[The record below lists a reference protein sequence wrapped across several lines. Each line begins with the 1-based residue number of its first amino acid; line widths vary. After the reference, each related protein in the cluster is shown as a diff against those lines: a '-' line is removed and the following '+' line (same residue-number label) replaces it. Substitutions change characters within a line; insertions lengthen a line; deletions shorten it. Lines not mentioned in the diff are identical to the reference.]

1 MPLPGGR
8 LEDHTIRSRALA
20 RPMRLHVYLPPRYG
34 EFTMRYPVVYLLHP
48 WGMDERYWTER
59 LGLPKVADR
68 LIHAGAVPPFIAV
81 MPQGDK
87 SFFVNAEDKGG
98 DYSLIVRLDPE
109 FFEGAL
115 EGYGDYGD
123 YLLGDVIPFAERLYA
138 ARSDRAGRVIAGT
151 SMGGAGGGVLAFT
164 HPEVFGA
171 VGIHSPTLFGAGRLG
186 PPWIFGLGDE
196 DAFARLD
203 PIQLAGGL
211 RPTDG
216 LRIYLDCGQE
226 DDLCGLVDDLHYALA
241 GGGIEHVYYVRPGG
255 HNGDYWRAHLAE
267 YIGFYAA
274 GW

>member
-8 LEDHTIRSRALA
+8 LEDHTIHSRALA
-20 RPMRLHVYLPPRYG
+20 RSMRLHVYLPPRYG

-48 WGMDERYWTER
+48 WGADEHYWTER
-59 LGLPKVADR
+59 LGLPEVADR

-87 SFFVNAEDKGG
+87 SFYVNAEDLGG
-98 DYSLIVRLDPE
+98 DYSPIVRLDPE

-123 YLLGDVIPFAERLYA
+123 YLLEDVIPTAERLYDTRTD
-138 ARSDRAGRVIAGT
+138 RS
-151 SMGGAGGGVLAFT
+151 VLAFSY
-164 HPEVFGA
+164 PKEFGA
-171 VGIHSPTLFGAGRLG
+171 VGIHSPALFGAGRLG

-196 DAFARLD
+196 AAFARVD
-203 PIQLAGGL
+203 PIQIAGSL
-211 RPTDG
+211 TPADG

-226 DDLCGLVDDLHYALA
+226 DDLCELVGDLHYALA
-241 GGGIEHVYYVRPGG
+241 VRGIEHVYHVRPGG
-255 HNGDYWRAHLAE
+255 HHSDYWRAHLAE